1 MAPGPGLTLSIAEKR
16 FPGPTPPLF
25 ADFRLDIAPGS
36 VTALFGPS
44 GIGKSTLLRLI
55 AGIDRDFAGSITID
69 AIPAHQAPLSGFV
82 FQDPRLLPWR
92 TARDNIRAA
101 APAISAETADATLAQ
116 VGLADHATAWP
127 HMLSGGMQRRV
138 ALARAFATNPR
149 LLLLDE
155 PFISLDAALVDDM
168 HQLFADRIAATGA
181 TVIFASHSAHDVA
194 RLADR
199 VITLA
204 NRPAIVAEDL
214 TFTRPPIHRDSATT
228 AAYARQL
235 ATGVPHAALD

>member
-1 MAPGPGLTLSIAEKR
+1 MAPGPGLSISIAEKR
-16 FPGPTPPLF
+16 FPGTTPPLF
-25 ADFRLDIAPGS
+25 VDFRLEIAPGS

-44 GIGKSTLLRLI
+44 GVGKSTLLRLI
-55 AGIDRDFAGSITID
+55 AGIDRDFAGTIVID
-69 AIPAHQAPLSGFV
+69 GIPAHEAPPSGFV
-82 FQDPRLLPWR
+82 FQDPRLLPWL

-101 APAISAETADATLAQ
+101 GATMSAEIADLALAQ

-127 HMLSGGMQRRV
+127 HQLSGGMQRRV

-168 HQLFADRIAATGA
+168 HQLLADRIAAAGP
-181 TVIFASHSAHDVA
+181 TVIFASHNPAEVA

-204 NRPAIVAEDL
+204 GRPATIARDL
-214 TFTRPPIHRDSATT
+214 TFPLPPTQRDTATT
-228 AAYARQL
+228 AAHADQL

>member
-25 ADFRLDIAPGS
+25 ADLRLDIAPGS

-55 AGIDRDFAGSITID
+55 AGIDRDFAGSIAID
-69 AIPAHQAPLSGFV
+69 GIPAHQAPPPGFV

-101 APAISAETADATLAQ
+101 APAISAEAADAALAR
-116 VGLADHATAWP
+116 VGLATQATAWP
-127 HMLSGGMQRRV
+127 RMLSGGMQRRV
-138 ALARAFATNPR
+138 ALARAFATNAR

-155 PFISLDAALVDDM
+155 PFISLDAALVDDL
-168 HQLFADRIAATGA
+168 HQLLADIIATSGA
-181 TVIFASHSAHDVA
+181 TVIFASHGPQDVA
-194 RLADR
+194 RLATR

-204 NRPAIVAEDL
+204 GRPAAIAQDL
-214 TFTRPPIHRDSATT
+214 TFPLPPAQRDGATI
-228 AAYARQL
+228 AAYASQL

>member
-1 MAPGPGLTLSIAEKR
+1 MAPGPGLTISIAEKR
-16 FPGPTPPLF
+16 FPGTDSPLF

-36 VTALFGPS
+36 VVAIFGPS
-44 GIGKSTLLRLI
+44 GVGKSTLLRLI
-55 AGIDRDFAGSITID
+55 AGIDHDFTGAISVDG
-69 AIPAHQAPLSGFV
+69 IPAHQAPPSGFV

-101 APAISAETADATLAQ
+101 APTMSAETADLALAQ

-127 HMLSGGMQRRV
+127 HQLSGGMQRRV

-155 PFISLDAALVDDM
+155 PFISLDRALVDAM
-168 HQLFADRIAATGA
+168 HQLLADRIATTGP
-181 TVIFASHSAHDVA
+181 TVIFASHNAAEVA

-204 NRPAIVAEDL
+204 GRPATIAQDL
-214 TFTRPPIHRDSATT
+214 TFPLPPARRDAATIE
-228 AAYARQL
+228 AYGRQL